1 MRLVNPW
8 KQLLSGVEQNP
19 ERSDLVSGV
28 VCLCRTMQNPIEQSR
43 LLSHCAA
50 LILQAQPLLS
60 LQLLRLAL
68 LLSPREALALHIA
81 KEVFRRRGRFAAEQ
95 RVGELLATLTNAS
108 AVSPALPEMSG
119 RSTQTRTT
127 IAASF
132 APSYEAAES
141 GDSINIEPSFQAA
154 PAEIDWLLPE
164 EIQSA
169 DMSADFSAEQS
180 SQVTPA
186 EAPPVVDLIPEQPE
200 VDVVAVQPT
209 DTDNVFGQFLK
220 QGSYDLELLKLSAGF
235 SPNFAGLVAY
245 VNLLFTMRLLEE
257 HERTNALINL
267 YRIIKEKED
276 QSGAEELFDRLFMQ
290 RKAQREE

>member
-1 MRLVNPW
+1 
-8 KQLLSGVEQNP
+8 
-19 ERSDLVSGV
+19 
-28 VCLCRTMQNPIEQSR
+28 MQNPIEQSR

-108 AVSPALPEMSG
+108 AVSPAPLEMSG
-119 RSTQTRTT
+119 GSTQTRTT
-127 IAASF
+127 IATSF
-132 APSYEAAES
+132 APFYEAAEGSPKS
-141 GDSINIEPSFQAA
+141 GDSNNIAPSFQAA

-164 EIQSA
+164 ELQSA
-169 DMSADFSAEQS
+169 DVSVDFSAEQP
-180 SQVTPA
+180 SQAKPA
-186 EAPPVVDLIPEQPE
+186 EAPPVVDFIPKQPE
-200 VDVVAVQPT
+200 VDAVAVQPSNT
-209 DTDNVFGQFLK
+209 VNVFGQFLK

-257 HERTNALINL
+257 HERANALIIL
-267 YRIIKEKED
+267 YRIIKEKDD